1 MRNGRK
7 ISISLTLVLLIGL
20 FAGLLYLSSPSPS
33 PTPELAI
40 RKYVFFKGKSPIEAF
55 NLQITPT
62 DYVDRNY
69 GQQFIVEGFRDNA
82 TGMIPRFFYLKKT
95 AAGWSVV
102 SAGTGP

>member
-20 FAGLLYLSSPSPS
+20 FAGLLYLSSPS

-62 DYVDRNY
+62 DYVDRKY
-69 GQQFIVEGFRDNA
+69 GRQFIVEGFRGNA
-82 TGMIPRFFYLKKT
+82 TGMKLRFFYLKKT